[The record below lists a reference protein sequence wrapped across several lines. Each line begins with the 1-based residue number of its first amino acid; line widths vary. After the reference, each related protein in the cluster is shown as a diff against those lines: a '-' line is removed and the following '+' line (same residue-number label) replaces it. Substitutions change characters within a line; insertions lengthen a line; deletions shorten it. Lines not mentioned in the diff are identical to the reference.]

1 MNSIL
6 ICGGAGYIGSHAV
19 KKLVEEGLSVVV
31 VDNLQTGHEDAITE
45 DAKFYNGDLRDK
57 SFLRDVFKKENI
69 EAVFYFAADSFV
81 GVSMEKPLQYYNNNV
96 YGALCLLEV
105 MDEFKVDKFIFSS
118 TAATYGEV
126 DVDLITE
133 ETMTN
138 PTNTYGETKLAIEK
152 MLHWYSQTSNL
163 RYKIFRYFNVAGAT
177 PSGIIGEDHRPE
189 THLIP
194 LVLQV
199 ALGQRE
205 KIMMFGD
212 DYNTPDGTCIR
223 DYIHVEDLVAAHFLG
238 LKDLQ
243 NGGKSDFYNLGN
255 GNGFSVKEIVDAVR
269 EVTNHE
275 VPAEVAPRRAGD
287 PARLV
292 ASSQKAKEKLGWD
305 PKYVNVKIIIEHAW
319 NWHQKKPHGY
329 EK

>member
-1 MNSIL
+1 M
-6 ICGGAGYIGSHAV
+6 H
-19 KKLVEEGLSVVV
+19 
-31 VDNLQTGHEDAITE
+31 
-45 DAKFYNGDLRDK
+45 
-57 SFLRDVFKKENI
+57 
-69 EAVFYFAADSFV
+69 FAADSLV
-81 GVSMEKPLQYYNNNV
+81 GVSMEKPFNM

-118 TAATYGEV
+118 AATYGEV

-212 DYNTPDGTCIR
+212 DYNT
-223 DYIHVEDLVAAHFLG
+223 
-238 LKDLQ
+238 
-243 NGGKSDFYNLGN
+243 
-255 GNGFSVKEIVDAVR
+255 
-269 EVTNHE
+269 
-275 VPAEVAPRRAGD
+275 RRYLY
-287 PARLV
+287 P
-292 ASSQKAKEKLGWD
+292 
-305 PKYVNVKIIIEHAW
+305 
-319 NWHQKKPHGY
+319 
-329 EK
+329 

>member
-1 MNSIL
+1 
-6 ICGGAGYIGSHAV
+6 
-19 KKLVEEGLSVVV
+19 
-31 VDNLQTGHEDAITE
+31 
-45 DAKFYNGDLRDK
+45 
-57 SFLRDVFKKENI
+57 
-69 EAVFYFAADSFV
+69 
-81 GVSMEKPLQYYNNNV
+81 MEQPLQYYNNNV

-152 MLHWYSQTSNL
+152 MLHWYSQASNL

-243 NGGKSDFYNLGN
+243 GGGESDFYNLGN

-305 PKYVNVKIIIEHAW
+305 PKYVNVKTIIEHAW